1 MWRKKTE
8 KPNQLLTKRCVLSI
22 AHALEHYSPECQ
34 QGLEIT
40 QTWDVTTMTTV
51 CLCTEQNY
59 QQLTI
64 YLEKQHVQYYEQT
77 GVFLQEDYQSSKSTS
92 IKVKYRRNKIK
103 VSVRF
108 EQWVL
113 FKL

>member
-1 MWRKKTE
+1 
-8 KPNQLLTKRCVLSI
+8 
-22 AHALEHYSPECQ
+22 
-34 QGLEIT
+34 
-40 QTWDVTTMTTV
+40 MTTV

-77 GVFLQEDYQSSKSTS
+77 GVFLQEDHQSSKSTS
-92 IKVKYRRNKIK
+92 IEVKYRRNKIK

-108 EQWVL
+108 EQCVL
-113 FKL
+113 FKLWQSFKNSSGNLGVLFLTNTHADRQKESQTER